1 MKQML
6 LSWFVLCAT
15 QCLAQNSVNIFQ
27 KNGNV
32 VSYTFDDRPK
42 VEFAGEKLVVKVSTT
57 TVEIPMSDVAKFTF
71 DDSDFNETGIVN
83 VKTGNIQSEC
93 VEVYTI
99 GGKLVKKEKVT
110 NGASS
115 FSTNDLTNGTYI
127 IKNGSTTFKFIK
139 K

>member
-1 MKQML
+1 MKQLL

-15 QCLAQNSVNIFQ
+15 QCLAQNSVNIF
-27 KNGNV
+27 
-32 VSYTFDDRPK
+32 
-42 VEFAGEKLVVKVSTT
+42 
-57 TVEIPMSDVAKFTF
+57 IPMSDVAKFTF

-83 VKTGNIQSEC
+83 VKTVNIQSEC

>member
-1 MKQML
+1 ML

-32 VSYTFDDRPK
+32 FSYTFDDRPK

-57 TVEIPMSDVAKFTF
+57 AVEIPMSDVAKFTF

-115 FSTNDLTNGTYI
+115 FSTNDLT
-127 IKNGSTTFKFIK
+127 TFKFIK

>member
-1 MKQML
+1 ML

-32 VSYTFDDRPK
+32 FSYTFDDRPK

-57 TVEIPMSDVAKFTF
+57 EVEIPMSDVAKFTF

-83 VKTGNIQSEC
+83 VRTGNIQSEC

>member
-1 MKQML
+1 MKQLL

-42 VEFAGEKLVVKVSTT
+42 VEFTGEKLVVKVSTT
-57 TVEIPMSDVAKFTF
+57 AVEIPMSDVAKFTF

-83 VKTGNIQSEC
+83 VRTGNIQSEC